1 MIRPDDLSVAADS
14 LAANGTPDG
23 PAGAVV
29 HAAEALSDSF
39 AAADSLVHTAAALP
53 DAFPT
58 SFPQVEP
65 LSAAERALTLG
76 GWLSDWTAR
85 TAQGVASLTDASAAE
100 LFGAASTLGDVGHA
114 VAETAAPLSGS
125 VVYQAVALLLA
136 ASYLLL
142 LYTNYSEVRMLAGSF
157 GFDRNAG
164 PADVA
169 EARRDPQ
176 PFPAPLLRTRRR
188 GDRRADRTPM
198 RRLAAGG
205 YVRPPSSALA
215 GGPLR
220 GGRAG
225 GRGRR
230 PDADDRIVVHRTGDA
245 HAVVRR
251 DASLCQTVPF
261 RAGEPLG
268 PAVHFALC
276 TLSNRFRIRL
286 VMRDSRVVCDDYIAI
301 SQRDSFV
308 VCRKKYFE
316 FALDFVPL
324 HHRNRTGGI
333 CGAHVGKTQ
342 LRMSVT
348 KVSRILVSQPQ
359 PAIPEKSPFFELAR
373 RQRITVD
380 YHPFIRVAGVSLKGS
395 GSSGSRYWIIRP

>member
-1 MIRPDDLSVAADS
+1 MHAAGVCTDT
-14 LAANGTPDG
+14 LDG
-23 PAGAVV
+23 GLR
-29 HAAEALSDSF
+29 AAEALSDSF
-39 AAADSLVHTAAALP
+39 AAADSLVHTAVSLP
-53 DAFPT
+53 DAFPA

-85 TAQGVASLTDASAAE
+85 TAQGVASLADASAAE

-125 VVYQAVALLLA
+125 VVYQAVVLLLA

-164 PADVA
+164 QPDVA
-169 EARRDPQ
+169 EARCDPQ

-220 GGRAG
+220 G
-225 GRGRR
+225 R
-230 PDADDRIVVHRTGDA
+230 PCWRPR
-245 HAVVRR
+245 
-251 DASLCQTVPF
+251 P
-261 RAGEPLG
+261 
-268 PAVHFALC
+268 
-276 TLSNRFRIRL
+276 
-286 VMRDSRVVCDDYIAI
+286 
-301 SQRDSFV
+301 
-308 VCRKKYFE
+308 
-316 FALDFVPL
+316 
-324 HHRNRTGGI
+324 
-333 CGAHVGKTQ
+333 
-342 LRMSVT
+342 
-348 KVSRILVSQPQ
+348 
-359 PAIPEKSPFFELAR
+359 
-373 RQRITVD
+373 
-380 YHPFIRVAGVSLKGS
+380 
-395 GSSGSRYWIIRP
+395 SS